1 MYYCNGTWSYMSLL
15 SFDNELN
22 LKGLRRIRLGDM
34 GMVRIGYGRHVIY
47 IATLTCGRNLKAY

>member
-1 MYYCNGTWSYMSLL
+1 MSLL
-15 SFDNELN
+15 SFDDELN
-22 LKGLRRIRLGDM
+22 LKGFRRIRLGDM